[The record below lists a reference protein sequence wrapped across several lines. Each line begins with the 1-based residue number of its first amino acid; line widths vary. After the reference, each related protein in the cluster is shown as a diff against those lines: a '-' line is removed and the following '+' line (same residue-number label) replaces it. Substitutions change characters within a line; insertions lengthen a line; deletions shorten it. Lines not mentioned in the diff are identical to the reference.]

1 MKSAVLVPLF
11 ALTMFG
17 ADVTG
22 KWTGKIEVVD
32 PSGENKISTPVKAE
46 FQQKSSAVSGKIGR
60 AEDEQIETIQN
71 ARVEDKHLFFEVQTP
86 EATAP
91 IKFSLVLVTDD
102 HIEGEMKGALDVG
115 NISGKVV
122 LNKVK

>member
-1 MKSAVLVPLF
+1 MKPLVLVPLF
-11 ALTMFG
+11 ALVMYG

-22 KWTGKIEVVD
+22 KWAGQIEVTD

-46 FQQKSSAVSGKIGR
+46 FQQKASELSGKIGR
-60 AEDEQIETIQN
+60 AEDSQTESIRN
-71 ARVEDKHLFFEVQTP
+71 ARVDDKRLFFEVETP
-86 EATAP
+86 EAIGP
-91 IKFSLVLVTDD
+91 MKFALVLVSDD

-122 LNKVK
+122 LHKVK

>member
-1 MKSAVLVPLF
+1 MKFVVLVPLF
-11 ALTMFG
+11 AVALYG

-46 FQQKSSAVSGKIGR
+46 FQQKASAVSGQIGR
-60 AEDEQIETIQN
+60 AEDQEIETISN
-71 ARVEDKHLFFEVQTP
+71 ARMDDKHLSFEVQTP
-86 EATAP
+86 EATTP
-91 IKFSLVLVTDD
+91 IKFSLVLVADD
-102 HIEGEMKGALDVG
+102 RIEGEMKGAIEVG

-122 LNKVK
+122 LQKVK